1 MTVKKVWA
9 VYFSGTGTTKK
20 TVDRIAHRLAE
31 ALGTDCEVY
40 DYTLP
45 AARRQELTIPSGDV
59 AVVGCPTYAGRVP
72 NLLMPYLR
80 DMVHGEGALAVP
92 VVLFGN
98 RNYDDALMELSQL
111 LTADGFSCVAGGA
124 FVGEHSFS
132 RTLGAGRPS
141 GADVGEMDAFAE
153 HVAAKLVAGDTA
165 PVTVG
170 GCDPIRPYYTPR
182 DRHGEP
188 INILKVKPKTDMTN
202 AAAAVYVLPGV
213 PWEVST
219 RRTCPGSTECASSA
233 VPVSRAV
240 PAVLSISMTPGIYTT
255 RANWRSSTPVRQRTR
270 CFCKYQRGRRWE

>member
-80 DMVHGEGALAVP
+80 DMVHGAGALAVP

-98 RNYDDALMELSQL
+98 RDYDDALMELSKL
-111 LTADGFSCVAGGA
+111 LSANGFACVAGAA

-141 GADVGEMDAFAE
+141 DADMAEMDAFADRI
-153 HVAAKLVAGDTA
+153 AARLAAGDTA

-182 DRHGEP
+182 DRHGNP
-188 INILKVKPKTDMTN
+188 INILKVKPKTDRTKCGN
-202 AAAAVYVLPGV
+202 CGWCAAH
-213 PWEVST
+213 
-219 RRTCPGSTECASSA
+219 CPMGSIDPNDPSQ
-233 VPVSRAV
+233 V
-240 PAVLSISMTPGIYTT
+240 PGICIKCCACVKGCPTG
-255 RANWRSSTPVRQRTR
+255 A
-270 CFCKYQRGRRWE
+270 KYYDDPGYLYHKSELEEVYARPAENALCV

>member
-20 TVDRIAHRLAE
+20 TVDRIARRLAE

-111 LTADGFSCVAGGA
+111 LTAGGFSCVAGGA

-170 GCDPIRPYYTPR
+170 GCDPIRPLSVFQTWRVAQEVAVDVVGCGGIVCAADVKEYMAAGAKAVEIGTANFT
-182 DRHGEP
+182 EP
-188 INILKVKPKTDMTN
+188 ETII
-202 AAAAVYVLPGV
+202 
-213 PWEVST
+213 
-219 RRTCPGSTECASSA
+219 RITEA
-233 VPVSRAV
+233 
-240 PAVLSISMTPGIYTT
+240 L
-255 RANWRSSTPVRQRTR
+255 
-270 CFCKYQRGRRWE
+270 